1 MKRRMVSFLALVT
14 ISAIVGIAWRIYP
27 SLTSAASVF
36 SSPSVAQAQPT
47 PKSTSNSAIDLVNT
61 AQQLAKQGNFSAA
74 IATIDKIQPANSEEA
89 KTLLQVKQRWADEV
103 FKQAQTKYEQGDID
117 GAIDLAETIPANS
130 PAQQQY
136 AQLRK
141 TWFKNLMILELAE
154 QFHQERRCTTA
165 LSTISLIQ
173 DPALL
178 GSQRVQDLKQ
188 AINSMQAANP
198 QAQS

>member
-1 MKRRMVSFLALVT
+1 MKRRIVSFLA
-14 ISAIVGIAWRIYP
+14 IAVVSFIIGTAWKVYP
-27 SLTSAASVF
+27 SLTAAASIF

-47 PKSTSNSAIDLVNT
+47 SAPTSSSAVDLVNQ

-74 IATIDKIQPANSEEA
+74 IATVDKIQPANPEEA

-103 FKQAQTKYEQGDID
+103 FKQALNKYEQGDVN
-117 GAIDLAETIPANS
+117 GAIDLAERIPANT

-136 AQLRK
+136 AQVRK
-141 TWFKNLMILELAE
+141 TWFKNSTVLELAE

-198 QAQS
+198 QAES

>member
-27 SLTSAASVF
+27 SLTSGASVF
-36 SSPSVAQAQPT
+36 SSPPVAQAQPT
-47 PKSTSNSAIDLVNT
+47 PKSTSNSTIDLVNT

-74 IATIDKIQPANSEEA
+74 IATIDKIQPANPEEA
-89 KTLLQVKQRWADEV
+89 KTLSQVKQRWAEEV

-117 GAIDLAETIPANS
+117 GAINLAETIPANS

-141 TWFKNLMILELAE
+141 TWFRNLTILELAE

-198 QAQS
+198 QAQG